1 MAASAPDRLAS
12 PTGRLLVGVL
22 FTLLVICA
30 YAGYSLHSVRRVRQ
44 VQTDIID
51 QNRKGSLQLI
61 RIQSDLNALALAMR
75 DMLDSLDGYPLGAWM
90 GQLDRIRD
98 NLDDA
103 IRRESQLAGLRR
115 DPQQTAYLLSSF
127 SQFWTGVEA
136 MNKLAQ
142 RGEEKAAR
150 ELVRQSL
157 LPRQESLSALT
168 ARLLVMNNEAEERAA
183 AEIRGIY
190 NGIENNAYLFL
201 VLSLASVLGVGFATI
216 RSNRVL
222 FDRVSELS
230 DQRRELAQE
239 LISTQESTFRSV
251 SRDLH
256 DEFGQILTAVGA
268 MLKRAGRLAP
278 SEFQEQVR
286 EANEVVQESLEKIR
300 GLSQS
305 LQPVILDEQGLAA
318 AVQWYVSV
326 FERQTGIAVAYQGP
340 EVGSPEM
347 ASAAAIHV
355 FRILQEAM
363 NNIARHARVDQA
375 RVSLAITAS
384 VLRLEVIDGGGG
396 IPESY
401 KAGIGLAG
409 MRERAALIGG
419 SLEIGNANPNGTR
432 VVLTA
437 PIPQTSGGQKN
448 G

>member
-1 MAASAPDRLAS
+1 MAISAERRLAS
-12 PTGRLLVGVL
+12 PTGRLLAGVL
-22 FTLLVICA
+22 FTLVVIGA
-30 YAGYSLHSVRRVRQ
+30 YAGYTLNSVRRMRQ

-51 QNRKGSLQLI
+51 QNRKASLQLI
-61 RIQSDLNALALAMR
+61 RIQGDLNALALAMR
-75 DMLDSLDGYPLGAWM
+75 DMLDNLDGYPLSAWA

-103 IRRESQLAGLRR
+103 IRKESQLAGSRR

-127 SQFWTGVEA
+127 AQFWSAVEQ

-168 ARLLVMNNEAEERAA
+168 ARLLVLNNESEERAA
-183 AEIRGIY
+183 AEIREIY
-190 NGIENNAYLFL
+190 SGIENNAYLFL
-201 VLSLASVLGVGFATI
+201 LLSLVSILGVGFVTI
-216 RSNRVL
+216 RSNRAL

-239 LISTQESTFRSV
+239 LIATQESTLRAV

-278 SEFQEQVR
+278 ADFQEQVR

-300 GLSQS
+300 ALSQS

-318 AVQWYVSV
+318 AAQWYVAV
-326 FERQTGIAVAYQGP
+326 FERQTGITVEYAGPAEGAP
-340 EVGSPEM
+340 EVGS
-347 ASAAAIHV
+347 SAAIHV
-355 FRILQEAM
+355 FRILQEALT
-363 NNIARHARVDQA
+363 NVARHARVNQA
-375 RVSLAITAS
+375 RVNLTITAGK
-384 VLRLEVIDGGGG
+384 LRLEVSDSGGG
-396 IPESY
+396 IPLSY

-419 SLEIGNANPNGTR
+419 SLDIGNGNPNGTR
-432 VVLTA
+432 IVLTA
-437 PIPQTSGGQKN
+437 PVPQMSGGQ
-448 G
+448 GDG

>member
-1 MAASAPDRLAS
+1 MAASSHSRLAS
-12 PTGRLLVGVL
+12 PTGRLLAGVL
-22 FTLLVICA
+22 FTLVVIGA
-30 YAGYSLHSVRRVRQ
+30 YAWYTLHSVQRVRQ

-51 QNRKGSLQLI
+51 QNRKASLQLI

-75 DMLDSLDGYPLGAWM
+75 DMLDNLDGYPLSAWS

-103 IRRESQLAGLRR
+103 IRRESQLAGARR
-115 DPQQTAYLLSSF
+115 DAQQTAYLLSSF
-127 SQFWTGVEA
+127 SQFWAAVEQ

-183 AEIRGIY
+183 AEIREIY
-190 NGIENNAYLFL
+190 NGIEHNAYLFL
-201 VLSLASVLGVGFATI
+201 ALSLVSVLGVGFATI

-239 LISTQESTFRSV
+239 LIATQESTFRAV

-278 SEFQEQVR
+278 GEFQEQVR

-340 EVGSPEM
+340 AADAPEM

-375 RVSLAITAS
+375 RVSLAITPAA
-384 VLRLEVIDGGGG
+384 LRLEVSDAGGG
-396 IPESY
+396 IPDDY

-419 SLEIGNANPNGTR
+419 SLEIGNVNPNGTR

-437 PIPQTSGGQKN
+437 PIRQTSGGQEN

>member
-1 MAASAPDRLAS
+1 MAVLVHGRLSS
-12 PTGRLLVGVL
+12 PTGRLLAGVL
-22 FTLLVICA
+22 FTLLVIGA
-30 YAGYSLHSVRRVRQ
+30 YAGYTLQSVRRMRQ

-51 QNRKGSLQLI
+51 QNRKASLQLI

-75 DMLDSLDGYPLGAWM
+75 DMLDNLDGYPLSAWA

-103 IRRESQLAGLRR
+103 IRRESELAGSRR
-115 DPQQTAYLLSSF
+115 DPQQTTYLLSSF
-127 SQFWTGVEA
+127 SQFWSAVEH

-150 ELVRQSL
+150 DLVRQSL

-168 ARLLVMNNEAEERAA
+168 ARLLVMNNESEERAA
-183 AEIRGIY
+183 AEIREIY

-201 VLSLASVLGVGFATI
+201 VLSLASVVGVGFAII
-216 RSNRVL
+216 RSNRAL

-239 LISTQESTFRSV
+239 LISTQESTFRAV

-278 SEFQEQVR
+278 SDFQEQVR

-318 AVQWYVSV
+318 AVQWSVSV
-326 FERQTGIAVAYQGP
+326 FERQTGITIDYQPPAVDT
-340 EVGSPEM
+340 PEM
-347 ASAAAIHV
+347 ATSAAIHV
-355 FRILQEAM
+355 FRILQEAL
-363 NNIARHARVDQA
+363 NNIARHARVTQA
-375 RVSLAITAS
+375 RVRLTITPET
-384 VLRLEVIDGGGG
+384 LRLEVVDAGGG
-396 IPESY
+396 IPLSY

-419 SLEIGNANPNGTR
+419 SLEIGNVNPNGTR

-437 PIPQTSGGQKN
+437 PIPETSGGQEN